1 LQRSVQ
7 KYVNLVSEWDLSAA
21 QTASD
26 LESKGTTERALQ
38 KLFNGYE
45 HIEEAHSE
53 YLCAKR
59 DWRDISASLPSDE
72 EMEGERYINQ
82 FKEARA
88 RVAAKEHDL
97 LLLKVD
103 VRSGV
108 RQTNEGYLKAAV
120 ETHDETT
127 NKLKEALAKLHST
140 SATAA
145 VIESQLA
152 SNRAVISA
160 AATGLE
166 GVESELHLANRLV
179 TNHVK
184 RIATDK
190 VIVAA
195 TGLVVGGAVAA
206 GMLAL

>member
-1 LQRSVQ
+1 
-7 KYVNLVSEWDLSAA
+7 
-21 QTASD
+21 
-26 LESKGTTERALQ
+26 
-38 KLFNGYE
+38 
-45 HIEEAHSE
+45 
-53 YLCAKR
+53 
-59 DWRDISASLPSDE
+59 
-72 EMEGERYINQ
+72 
-82 FKEARA
+82 
-88 RVAAKEHDL
+88 
-97 LLLKVD
+97 VD

-108 RQTNEGYLKAAV
+108 RQTNEGYLEAAV

-145 VIESQLA
+145 TIESQLA